1 MTKNRY
7 TPLITFVI
15 LLMLVVGGLSLN
27 EARRTSLRQGTLT
40 IASPLLRLVEKAHD
54 FFTEVDVGLQNRQ
67 AAQQEVQRLGTE
79 NTRLQLENNFL
90 RDLEKEN
97 ARLKEMLAFKQES
110 PFKLLACR
118 VISRDPSSWWNTIL
132 INRGWADD
140 KSLDKDLPV
149 VSPRGLVGKTGT
161 VSKYTTEVILL
172 VDENCKVA
180 SVTRGSNAQGIVM
193 GEGNF
198 DQGKPRMHMK
208 FIDRSANLAVGEL
221 VFTSGLGGVFP
232 AGLPIGV
239 ISEAPPLSSA
249 INFGLYREAIVDP
262 IVDLAQFNELFII
275 VGAK

>member
-1 MTKNRY
+1 MSKNKY
-7 TPLITFVI
+7 IPFITCI
-15 LLMLVVGGLSLN
+15 GLLMLVLLALSLR
-27 EARRTSLRQGTLT
+27 ESRRSVLRQNALT
-40 IASPLLRLVEKAHD
+40 FASPLLRVVERVHD

-67 AAQQEVQRLGTE
+67 AAQLQVKELGTE
-79 NTRLQLENNFL
+79 NTRLKMENNFL

-110 PFKLLACR
+110 PFKLLASR
-118 VISRDPSSWWNTIL
+118 VISRDPSSWWNTVL
-132 INRGWADD
+132 VNRGWADD

-161 VSKYTTEVILL
+161 VSRYATEVILL

-180 SVTRGSNAQGIVM
+180 AVSRGSNAQGIVV

-208 FIDRSANLAVGEL
+208 FIDRNANLAVGEL
-221 VFTSGLGGVFP
+221 VYTSGLGGVFP

-239 ISEAPPLSSA
+239 VSEVPPLSST
-249 INFGLYREAIVDP
+249 INFGLYREAIIDP
-262 IVDLAQFNELFII
+262 VVDLGQFNELFII

>member
-1 MTKNRY
+1 MFKNRY
-7 TPLITFVI
+7 SSLLTFLF
-15 LLMLVVGGLSLN
+15 LLGLVVVLFSLKEGHR
-27 EARRTSLRQGTLT
+27 EALRQQALT
-40 IASPLLRLVEKAHD
+40 WASPALRVVERVHD

-67 AAQQEVQRLGTE
+67 AAQLEVKQLSTE
-79 NTRLQLENNFL
+79 NTRLQMENNFL

-110 PFKLLACR
+110 PFRLLACR
-118 VISRDPSSWWNTIL
+118 VISRDPSSWWNTVL

-172 VDENCKVA
+172 VDENCKV
-180 SVTRGSNAQGIVM
+180 SGMTRGSNAQGIVM

-198 DQGKPRMHMK
+198 DQGKPRMRMK
-208 FIDRSANLAVGEL
+208 FIDRNANLAVGEQ
-221 VFTSGLGGVFP
+221 VYTSGLGGVFP
-232 AGLPIGV
+232 AGLQIGV
-239 ISEAPPLSSA
+239 VSEVPPLTSA
-249 INFGLYREAIVDP
+249 LNFGLYREAVIDP
-262 IVDLAQFNELFII
+262 VVDLSQFNELFII